1 MGQRTRSSVCK
12 HEDCGHVS
20 WLYDVDRNCGYCGD
34 HILIEPFTMKLFQEL
49 KLLGA
54 TEEMG
59 WFHDDE
65 SCGQHHTGRPDVM
78 KCYRCKEENFAHGCF
93 IFTRRIDAEVAAENV
108 VRN

>member
-1 MGQRTRSSVCK
+1 
-12 HEDCGHVS
+12 
-20 WLYDVDRNCGYCGD
+20 
-34 HILIEPFTMKLFQEL
+34 LIEPFTMKLFQEL
-49 KLLGA
+49 KLPGA

-78 KCYRCKEENFAHGCF
+78 KCYRCKEENFAHGGF